1 MKTTGISDS
10 HEPGLGVNFLAALSE
25 LDHQV
30 AAQVQRAGCPHCGGR
45 LDRADYG
52 RKPRGGGLVREAE
65 AWTKR
70 LSLCCAREGCRRRST
85 PPSVRFL
92 GRKVY
97 VEVVVLLACI
107 RAASLERRAVASATG
122 VPTRTVRRWL
132 SWWRTVFVASAFWK
146 DARARLVP
154 PVDEVRLPESLL
166 ERFPVGSAV
175 LDVARF
181 IGSITTRTVSDG
193 SRFLRSVM

>member
-25 LDHQV
+25 LDQQV
-30 AAQVQRAGCPHCGGR
+30 AARVQRAGCPHCGGR
-45 LDRADYG
+45 LDRADYD
-52 RKPRGGGLVREAE
+52 RKPRGGGLVPEAE
-65 AWTKR
+65 AWTRR
-70 LSLCCAREGCRRRST
+70 LSLCCSREGCRRRST

-97 VEVVVLLACI
+97 AEVVVLLACV
-107 RAASLERRAVASATG
+107 RAASLERQAVASGTG
-122 VPTRTVRRWL
+122 VPARTVRRWL
-132 SWWRTVFVASAFWK
+132 SWWRMVFVASAFWA
-146 DARARLVP
+146 DSRARLMP
-154 PVDEVRLPESLL
+154 PVEECRLPGSLL

-181 IGSITTRTVSDG
+181 IGPITTRTVTDG
-193 SRFLRSVM
+193 SRFLRSAM

>member
-1 MKTTGISDS
+1 VKTTGISDS

-52 RKPRGGGLVREAE
+52 RKPRGGGLAPEVET
-65 AWTKR
+65 WTKR
-70 LSLCCAREGCRRRST
+70 LSLCCAREGCRRRAT

-97 VEVVVLLACI
+97 AEVVVLLACI
-107 RAASLERRAVASATG
+107 RAASLERAAAEAATG
-122 VPTRTVRRWL
+122 VPARTVRRWL
-132 SWWRTVFVASAFWK
+132 GWWQTVFVASAFWI
-146 DARARLVP
+146 DSRARLVP
-154 PVDEVRLPESLL
+154 PVEECRLPESLL
-166 ERFPVGSAV
+166 ERFPVASAL

-181 IGSITTRTVSDG
+181 IGSITTRTVPDG
-193 SRFLRSVM
+193 SRYLRFVM